1 MKLETG
7 MLVKSKA
14 GRDKDKIYAVV
25 YVENEYVYVA
35 DGEKRP
41 LRHAKRKNS
50 RHLQPILKM
59 GTAGGID
66 DSSICEAIR
75 QYAARA
81 GCNGNTPDR
90 GTSYESL
97 AEGPGR
103 RRN

>member
-1 MKLETG
+1 MKLEPG

-35 DGEKRP
+35 DGEKRS

-66 DSSICEAIR
+66 DSSIREAIR
-75 QYAARA
+75 QYAAEACSR
-81 GCNGNTPDR
+81 NTPDR
-90 GTSYESL
+90 GRISHESL